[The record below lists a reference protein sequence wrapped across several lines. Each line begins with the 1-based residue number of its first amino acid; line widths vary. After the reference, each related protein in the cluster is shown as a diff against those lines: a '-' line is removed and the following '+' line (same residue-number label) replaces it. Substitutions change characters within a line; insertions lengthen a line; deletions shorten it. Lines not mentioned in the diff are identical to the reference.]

1 MCNNRRSP
9 PGEKGM
15 CAVSKMGGGM
25 SEGEMSVQSWA
36 RRAAKAVLCM
46 LRDVV
51 VVVLFYLSLAG
62 DHGQ

>member
-1 MCNNRRSP
+1 
-9 PGEKGM
+9 M

-25 SEGEMSVQSWA
+25 SEGKMSVQSWA

-51 VVVLFYLSLAG
+51 VVLFFISLLLG
-62 DHGQ
+62 IMVSDVTSILYKGL

>member
-1 MCNNRRSP
+1 
-9 PGEKGM
+9 
-15 CAVSKMGGGM
+15 M
-25 SEGEMSVQSWA
+25 SEGKMSVQSWA

>member
-1 MCNNRRSP
+1 
-9 PGEKGM
+9 M

-46 LRDVV
+46 LRATLLLLFFFISLLLGIMVSDVTSI
-51 VVVLFYLSLAG
+51 LYKGL
-62 DHGQ
+62 